1 MKTIL
6 IVDDKLSLV
15 RMLQD
20 YLSSEGYRTVVADN
34 GRSALFTARH
44 AKPDLI
50 LLDLMMPE
58 LDGYGFMDIYRK
70 EAQIPI
76 IVLTSK
82 LEKDSAI
89 RSLELGADDY
99 IIKPF
104 DLDEVNARIRAVLRR
119 YDKGHTVVR
128 MVRVADLEL
137 DPEQQVISKAG
148 RTLALTRSEY
158 GLLSHFMENPGKTF
172 SRAELLDHID
182 GGGVESLERTVD
194 VHIRKLRVKLGDD
207 SGTPKYIETVF
218 GAGYRLSQR
227 TLQP

>member
-34 GRSALFTARH
+34 GRTALYTARH

-58 LDGYGFMDIYRK
+58 MDGYQFMDVYRQ
-70 EAQIPI
+70 EALVPI

-89 RSLELGADDY
+89 KSLELGADDY
-99 IIKPF
+99 IVKPF

-119 YDKGHTVVR
+119 YDRGHSVVR
-128 MVRVADLEL
+128 MVRIADLEM
-137 DPEQQVISKAG
+137 DPEQQLIRRGTDLLV
-148 RTLALTRSEY
+148 LTRSEF
-158 GLLSHFMENPGKTF
+158 GLLSHFMQNPGKTF
-172 SRAELLDHID
+172 SRTELLDCID
-182 GGGVESLERTVD
+182 GGAAESLERTVD
-194 VHIRKLRVKLGDD
+194 VHIRKLRVKLGDSMD
-207 SGTPKYIETVF
+207 YIETVF
-218 GAGYRLSQR
+218 GAGYRLSARLAQA
-227 TLQP
+227 